1 MRSQENSKQKKS
13 IRSDEV
19 SSVLE
24 EVYSR
29 E

>member
-1 MRSQENSKQKKS
+1 MGSQENSKQKKS
-13 IRSDEV
+13 MRSDEV
-19 SSVLE
+19 FGMLE